1 MKKNIYNI
9 ILAAAVLSLFLIVSC
24 KSKSSITPSKACE
37 NPSSSIH
44 PKGTK
49 FQSIIQT
56 YVDKGLPG
64 IALLV
69 QDDDSTWFG
78 AAGKADLAADIDMQ
92 ACHISKVASLTKIF
106 MASLAF
112 KLAEE
117 DQLDLDNKVTDY
129 LDPSTIKG
137 VANADLVS
145 VRQLLNHTSGIYDVI
160 QDKSFYLSVLN
171 DPPAHRNQED
181 LLKFVRGKP
190 AAFAPG
196 TATGYSNTNTLL
208 LSLLIE
214 KATGKPHQELLRSMI
229 LNPYGFTHSYYFYHE
244 ALPNYAVAQGY
255 YDLFNNQTIVNVS
268 SYNTGSGNGYTG
280 LYSNVFDLYNFI
292 HKLFVEKTIINESSL
307 SQMLTFNPHME
318 TGSDRALGQGVM
330 KDFITRAD
338 EDEYAY
344 GHRGRDLG
352 YSADMF
358 YFPEKKQTYV
368 LIVNYGTD
376 GESFL
381 RPAFYELRTKIVD
394 AMMED

>member
-1 MKKNIYNI
+1 MTKKFNYI
-9 ILAAAVLSLFLIVSC
+9 ILASALLSLCFIVSC

-37 NPSSSIH
+37 NPGSSTH

-49 FQSIIQT
+49 FQSLIQT
-56 YVDKGLPG
+56 YVEKGLPG

-69 QDDDSTWFG
+69 QDDDGIWYG

-112 KLAEE
+112 KLVEE
-117 DQLDLDNKVTDY
+117 GKLDLDKKVADY
-129 LDPSTIKG
+129 LDPATIEG

-181 LLKFVRGKP
+181 LLKFVKGKP

-196 TATGYSNTNTLL
+196 TASGYSNTNTLL
-208 LSLLIE
+208 LSLVIE
-214 KATGKPHQELLRSMI
+214 KATGQPHQELLRNMI

-244 ALPNYAVAQGY
+244 ALPDYAVAQGY
-255 YDLFNNQTIVNVS
+255 YDLFNNQSIVNVS

-280 LYSNVFDLYNFI
+280 LYSNIFDLYNFI
-292 HKLFVEKTIINESSL
+292 HKLFVEKTILSESSL
-307 SQMLTFNPHME
+307 AQMLTFNPYME
-318 TGSDRALGQGVM
+318 AGTDRALGQGVM
-330 KDFITRAD
+330 KDFIMRGD

-358 YFPEKKQTYV
+358 YFPEKNQTYV